1 MNEGRRRGVTT
12 GVMGITVQAK
22 RLCER
27 EKDIGREVK
36 EKHRGMCDGPL

>member
-1 MNEGRRRGVTT
+1 MTA

-27 EKDIGREVK
+27 EKDRKREVK
-36 EKHRGMCDGPL
+36 EKHRVKNRGMCDGPL

>member
-1 MNEGRRRGVTT
+1 VTT

-27 EKDIGREVK
+27 EGYRKRS
-36 EKHRGMCDGPL
+36 